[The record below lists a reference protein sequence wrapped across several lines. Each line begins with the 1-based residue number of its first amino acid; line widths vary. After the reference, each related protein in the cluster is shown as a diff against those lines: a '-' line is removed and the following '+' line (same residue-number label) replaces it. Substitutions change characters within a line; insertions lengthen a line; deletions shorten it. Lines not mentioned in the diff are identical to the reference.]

1 MISKNEVKYIQSLS
15 HKKNRDAEGVF
26 IAETPKLVNELLQ
39 SSVSIKKIYATKDWQ
54 PQNNA
59 TIIVEEVD
67 EATLRRISQLE
78 TPNKVLA
85 IAEKKGLPP
94 LQLKNHFTLLLDGIQ
109 DPGNMGTI
117 VRIADWFGIT
127 QIVAAKDTADCYNPK
142 AVQSSMGSIARVN
155 IWYGELAPVLAG
167 AKVPVYGA
175 LLHGKSVYEI
185 ELLHK
190 EGILI
195 IGNESK
201 GIREPLLPFVQYP
214 VTIPRIGA
222 AESLNAAI
230 ATGILLSHFMQPSM

>member
-39 SSVSIKKIYATKDWQ
+39 SSVRIKKIYATKDWQ
-54 PQNNA
+54 PQGSNNVV
-59 TIIVEEVD
+59 TEEID
-67 EATLRRISQLE
+67 EAALQRISQLE

-85 IAEKKGLPP
+85 VAEKKKLPS
-94 LQLKNHFTLLLDGIQ
+94 LQLNSHFTLVLDGIQ

-142 AVQSSMGSIARVN
+142 AVQSSMGSIARVHV
-155 IWYGELAPVLAG
+155 WYDEPAPILANAQ
-167 AKVPVYGA
+167 VPVFGA
-175 LLHGKSVYEI
+175 LLQGKSVYEI
-185 ELLHK
+185 QYQQ
-190 EGILI
+190 EGILV

-201 GIREPLLPFVQYP
+201 GIREQLLPFIQQA
-214 VTIPRIGA
+214 VTIPRTGA
-222 AESLNAAI
+222 AESLNAAV
-230 ATGILLSHFMQPSM
+230 ATGILLSHILKQ